1 MDGTARDLCGLHG
14 SYRLIDKTDLVLALL
29 FDALARLAPERA
41 VFVLDAPVS
50 NSGRLAQR
58 IRSFAQGCGF
68 PAEATLVPNAD
79 ALLWDKDCVATGD
92 AIILNRCGGWV
103 NLCRDIIETAL
114 PGFRFTDLSGRAIQ

>member
-50 NSGRLAQR
+50 NSGR
-58 IRSFAQGCGF
+58 
-68 PAEATLVPNAD
+68 P
-79 ALLWDKDCVATGD
+79 ATG
-92 AIILNRCGGWV
+92 
-103 NLCRDIIETAL
+103 
-114 PGFRFTDLSGRAIQ
+114 FSGRGSR